1 MCLVHVHVSYS
12 VCHKPIY
19 CYLLFFTI
27 LSAEEGET
35 ESVEL
40 SKHSSVFTRSI
51 LSSSSQTSSLLSL
64 SSKPTSLQRQKLF
77 SPVLATSDYTRKS
90 QHPLGVS
97 QKPRAQVVKTPK
109 AFQQASGV
117 MVPMSSRQD
126 VSSGSPAVTE
136 GYRFSPPSVIA
147 APGTPA
153 HQTTPEVPEPT
164 PIRPFV
170 FSPPLLR
177 SATRERKSLELS
189 RTAAL
194 AYDTASSKY
203 VCVCC

>member
-1 MCLVHVHVSYS
+1 MYHTVFVIS
-12 VCHKPIY
+12 
-19 CYLLFFTI
+19 LFTATCFYFTI

-35 ESVEL
+35 ESVEV

-90 QHPLGVS
+90 HHPLGVS
-97 QKPRAQVVKTPK
+97 QKPKAHVVKTPK

-126 VSSGSPAVTE
+126 VPSGSPAVTE

-153 HQTTPEVPEPT
+153 HQTTPEIPEPT
-164 PIRPFV
+164 PPIRPFV

-189 RTAAL
+189 RTATL

-203 VCVCC
+203 VCMC